1 MTAPGRFLERW
12 SRLKRQGEPAPAP
25 AEPPVASPS
34 AAEPAAGEPEPARA
48 AGEAAPGSEL
58 PALETLG
65 LESDFTSFLKNEVS
79 EPLRRAALRKLF
91 SDPHFNRMDG
101 LDVYIDDYSIPDPIP
116 PDMLERLRQ
125 VRTLLRDEVASEGA
139 TAPGETPP
147 GETRPRAAE
156 GAEGTEPAADGVG
169 PAAEGVEPA
178 AEAVP
183 EKPAGSAAMPAGAA
197 QSAAAPYEPTS
208 PNCDTLGRGAQNV
221 AGGSK

>member
-1 MTAPGRFLERW
+1 MRAPGRFLERW

-25 AEPPVASPS
+25 AEPPAASPP
-34 AAEPAAGEPEPARA
+34 AAEPAAGEPGPVRA
-48 AGEAAPGSEL
+48 AGEAAPGPEL

-65 LESDFTSFLKNEVS
+65 LESDFASFLKKEVS

-116 PDMLERLRQ
+116 PEMLERLRQ
-125 VRTLLRDEVASEGA
+125 VRTLLRDEVASPEGA
-139 TAPGETPP
+139 AAIGEIQPGATQPGATQSGATQP
-147 GETRPRAAE
+147 GETRPHAAE
-156 GAEGTEPAADGVG
+156 E
-169 PAAEGVEPA
+169 VEPA

-183 EKPAGSAAMPAGAA
+183 EEAAGPAAVPAGGAQIATAPCEPA
-197 QSAAAPYEPTS
+197 S
-208 PNCDTLGRGAQNV
+208 PNCDTLGRGGQNV